1 MRKTNCSGGFL
12 LCLLIN
18 IAINL
23 EGIIPA
29 VILLALHFWLG
40 ISVWW
45 AVAALA
51 LWILGILAWMLIMNW
66 ASRCGNV
73 HDPKKPNK
81 NPYSVGSEKYKDP
94 REGGE
99 KLP

>member
-18 IAINL
+18 IALNL

-29 VILLALHFWLG
+29 VILLALHFWLD

-66 ASRCGNV
+66 ASRCGNAR
-73 HDPKKPNK
+73 DPQKPNK
-81 NPYSVGSEKYKDP
+81 NPYSLGNEKYKDT
-94 REGGE
+94 RDGGE